1 MTRAPT
7 AVMARRREPPDSLDF
22 FPTPPWATRAL
33 TSVVLPQVI
42 PDFAGIYGTWWSTV
56 WEPAAGEGHMAEV
69 LRETFTEVWA
79 SDIHDYGRGYR
90 VGDFVGGGL
99 DRLQLPTPPMWIITN
114 PPFNQG
120 LAFAKR
126 AIAEA
131 RIGCALLLRLSWMES
146 EERWLFFQKHPPTHV
161 AVFMC
166 RVSMV
171 KGRWDP
177 GAGTATSYAWFVWHR
192 TTPAAHGPRLIFIPY
207 DAKQQLTRHTDV
219 ARFGTDASPG
229 PLFGEP

>member
-33 TSVVLPQVI
+33 CSIVLPQIVNR
-42 PDFAGIYGTWWSTV
+42 YGGWGSIV

-69 LRETFTEVWA
+69 LGEYFAGVKT
-79 SDIHDYGRGYR
+79 SDIHDYGRGDR
-90 VGDFVGGGL
+90 IGDFVGGGL
-99 DRLQLPTPPMWIITN
+99 DRLQMHVVPDWIITN
-114 PPFNQG
+114 PPFNQAV
-120 LAFAKR
+120 AFAQR

-131 RIGCALLLRLSWMES
+131 RIGCALLLRTAWLES
-146 EERWLFFQKHPPTHV
+146 DERWQLFRKSPPTHV
-161 AVFMC
+161 AVFMG
-166 RVSMV
+166 RVAMV

-177 GAGTATSYAWFVWHR
+177 SASTATSYAWFVWHR
-192 TTPAAHGPRLIFIPY
+192 PAEHAGETRLLFIPP
-207 DAKQQLTRHTDV
+207 DTKQRLTRDTDV

-229 PLFGEP
+229 PLFGET

>member
-33 TSVVLPQVI
+33 CEDVLPQIVRR
-42 PDFAGIYGTWWSTV
+42 YGGEGSLV

-69 LRETFTEVWA
+69 LREYFAGVWA

-90 VGDFVGGGL
+90 IGDFVGGGL
-99 DRLQLPTPPMWIITN
+99 DRLQMHIVPDWIITN

-120 LAFAKR
+120 LAFAER

-146 EERWLFFQKHPPTHV
+146 EERWLFFQKNPPTHV

-177 GAGTATSYAWFVWHR
+177 GAGTPTSYAWFVWHR
-192 TTPAAHGPRLIFIPY
+192 STPAADGPRLIFIPY
-207 DAKQQLTRHTDV
+207 DAKQQLTRDTDV
-219 ARFGTDASPG
+219 ARFGTDVSPG

>member
-33 TSVVLPQVI
+33 CEDVLPQV
-42 PDFAGIYGTWWSTV
+42 AERRSWGRHV
-56 WEPAAGEGHMAEV
+56 WEPAAGEGHMASV
-69 LRETFTEVWA
+69 LREYFVDVTCT
-79 SDIHDYGRGYR
+79 DIHDYGGLDGL
-90 VGDFVGGGL
+90 GDFVGGGL
-99 DRLQLPTPPMWIITN
+99 DCLQMSSPPDWIITN
-114 PPFNQG
+114 PPFNKG
-120 LAFAKR
+120 LAFAER

-146 EERWLFFQKHPPTHV
+146 EERWQFFQKHPPTHV

-177 GAGTATSYAWFVWHR
+177 GAGTATSYPWFVWHR
-192 TTPAAHGPRLIFIPY
+192 NTPAAERPRLIFIPY
-207 DAKQQLTRHTDV
+207 DAKQRLTRDSDV
-219 ARFGTDASPG
+219 ARFGTNPAPG
-229 PLFGEP
+229 PLFGDL